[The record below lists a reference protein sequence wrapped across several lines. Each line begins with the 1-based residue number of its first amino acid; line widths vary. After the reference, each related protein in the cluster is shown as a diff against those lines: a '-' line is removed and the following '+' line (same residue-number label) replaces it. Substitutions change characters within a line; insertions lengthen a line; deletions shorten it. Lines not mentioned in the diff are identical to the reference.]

1 MAKILLSIS
10 ILFPSIALAHEA
22 HGQTLMENLWHV
34 LASPEHA
41 WPLTI
46 ALAMT
51 VVVVFINNRH

>member
-1 MAKILLSIS
+1 MRKFLLSMS

-46 ALAMT
+46 ALAIT
-51 VVVVFINNRH
+51 VVVVCINSRR